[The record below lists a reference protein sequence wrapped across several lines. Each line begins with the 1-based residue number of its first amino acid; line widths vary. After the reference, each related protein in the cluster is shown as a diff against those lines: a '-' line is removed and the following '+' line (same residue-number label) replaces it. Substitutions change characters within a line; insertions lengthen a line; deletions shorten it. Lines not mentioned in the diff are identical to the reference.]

1 MEQIVP
7 FDWHRMLVGSEPPL
21 FALEIL
27 FRTSVI
33 WLWTLALLRWVGGR
47 TISQLSLIEFL
58 LVIAL
63 GSAVGDA
70 MFYPEV
76 PLLHAMLVIAI
87 VIIIDKTVDAAVR
100 RSKRVKRI
108 VDGLPVAVLKD
119 GVLISDG
126 LQARK
131 VGATEVMEL
140 LRIRGVENF
149 GSVRAV
155 YMEPSGQ
162 ISVFPQDPPR
172 TGLPIVPPPEINI
185 ESKGSHPLCC
195 GNCGQGHVGDVKGSS
210 DIIDTEDVKCS
221 NCGHKRW
228 VKAEPAPRWSL

>member
-7 FDWHRMLVGSEPPL
+7 LDWHRMLVGSEPPL

-33 WLWTLALLRWVGGR
+33 WLWTMALLRWVGGR

-100 RSKRVKRI
+100 RFRHVKKI
-108 VDGLPVAVLKD
+108 VDGVPVAVLND
-119 GVLISDG
+119 GVLIGDG
-126 LQARK
+126 MQARK
-131 VGATEVMEL
+131 VGTTEVMEL
-140 LRIRGVENF
+140 LRVRGVENL

-172 TGLPIVPPPEINI
+172 VGLPIVPPPEVN
-185 ESKGSHPLCC
+185 EEPTSSHPLCC
-195 GNCGQGHVGDVKGSS
+195 GNCGQAHVGDLRGSS
-210 DIIDTEDVKCS
+210 DTKDVRCS
-221 NCGHKRW
+221 NCGQNKW
-228 VKAEPAPRWSL
+228 VKAELAPRWNL

>member
-33 WLWTLALLRWVGGR
+33 WLWSMALLRWVGGR

-87 VIIIDKTVDAAVR
+87 VITIDKSVDAAVR
-100 RSKRVKRI
+100 RFKTVKRI
-108 VDGLPVAVLKD
+108 VDGVPVAVLKD
-119 GVLISDG
+119 GVLIGDG
-126 LQARK
+126 MQARE
-131 VGATEVMEL
+131 VGTREVMEL
-140 LRIRGVENF
+140 LRIRGVENL

-162 ISVFPQDPPR
+162 VSVFPQDPPR
-172 TGLPIVPPPEINI
+172 VGLPIVPPPEIS
-185 ESKGSHPLCC
+185 EEATGSHPLCC
-195 GNCGQGHVGDVKGSS
+195 GNCGQGQVGDVIGISA
-210 DIIDTEDVKCS
+210 ITVTRDVQCS

-228 VKAEPAPRWSL
+228 VKAELAPRWNL